1 MRTVRPAVNRIS
13 GLMTVSV
20 KALFTGLAVMTTACG
35 GGEEP
40 AAASQPVVAE
50 APPVSWGPVG
60 LTQLSDFPTLG
71 FAYRYTTDSGGS
83 NAQGPSVP
91 DSADVITISYSAADQ
106 SYEVKIPGLER
117 GRLALVN
124 GNASYSSNSLATSPS
139 STFQVVLYRPGAVN
153 PELPLEYTSFGWWED
168 PIYTPIPGPLRSNNT
183 GYFAYGVPTALGDV
197 PVTGSATYHSL
208 VAGETSAST
217 SASLGASYVSG
228 AANLTFNFSK
238 GTLAGRLELVLDMGL
253 GARDFGDFEFTTTSY
268 TVGANGF
275 SGKLSIPGST
285 EEGFFEGQFTGP
297 QASELMVRWVLPQ
310 SVPEVGRTGSLFGVL
325 VGKHQND

>member
-1 MRTVRPAVNRIS
+1 MA
-13 GLMTVSV
+13 
-20 KALFTGLAVMTTACG
+20 TACG
-35 GGEEP
+35 GGGGEP
-40 AAASQPVVAE
+40 TTSVIGDPTPVASTPT
-50 APPVSWGPVG
+50 PTPSDLSGPLG

-71 FAYRYTTDSGGS
+71 FAYRYTSNSDGS
-83 NAQGPSVP
+83 QRQGPSTP
-91 DSADVITISYSAADQ
+91 DPTEVISFSYSAADQ
-106 SYEVKIPGLER
+106 TYEIKIPGLER

-124 GNASYSSNSLATSPS
+124 GNARYSTHSLATSPS
-139 STFQVVLYRPGAVN
+139 RTFQVVLYRPGAAN
-153 PELPLEYTSFGWWED
+153 PEFPLEYTSFGWWED
-168 PIYTPIPGPLRSNNT
+168 PIYTPIPATPRSNNT

-208 VAGETSAST
+208 VTGAT

-228 AANLTFNFSK
+228 AANLTFDFSK
-238 GTLAGRLELVLDMGL
+238 GTLAGGLELVLDAGP
-253 GARDFGDFEFTTTSY
+253 GERFFGDFEFTATSY